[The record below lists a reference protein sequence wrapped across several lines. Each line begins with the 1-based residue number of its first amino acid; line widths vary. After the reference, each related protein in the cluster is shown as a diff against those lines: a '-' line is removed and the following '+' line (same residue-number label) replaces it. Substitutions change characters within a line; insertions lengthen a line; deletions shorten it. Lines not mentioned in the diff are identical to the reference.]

1 MDKIINQI
9 IAIEDMAQ
17 EVIRNAKEE
26 QEKLDDLIKQDI
38 AERKDEIE
46 KKVKE
51 KSETIAEFE
60 KRSADEK
67 IAGLEKKL
75 EVEKKQLEKIYAE
88 NKNKWVEN
96 IFNNIVNS

>member
-26 QEKLDDLIKQDI
+26 QEKLDDVIKQDI
-38 AERKDEIE
+38 AEKKGEIE

-51 KSETIAEFE
+51 KSESIAEFE
-60 KRSADEK
+60 KNNADEK
-67 IAGLEKKL
+67 IVGLEKKL
-75 EVEKKQLEKIYAE
+75 EAEKKQLEKIYAE
-88 NKNKWVEN
+88 NKTDWVEK
-96 IFNNIVNS
+96 IFDNIVNS